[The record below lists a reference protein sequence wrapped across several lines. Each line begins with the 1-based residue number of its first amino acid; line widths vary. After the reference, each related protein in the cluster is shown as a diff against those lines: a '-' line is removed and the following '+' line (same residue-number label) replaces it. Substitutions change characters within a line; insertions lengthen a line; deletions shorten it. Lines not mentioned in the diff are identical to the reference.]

1 MIDILF
7 ECLDALD
14 KYLECVRETSEEGTD
29 DNEAIIKE
37 LNDYISA
44 AEGGAPAKK
53 EEKEP
58 KEEPK
63 KEPPVQA
70 GEKKFLDIEL
80 SANEKEA
87 FQNAKEAGKHIY
99 GFTVESSEGV
109 FGV

>member
-1 MIDILF
+1 MAGTMGFKRMQRLTHDMEDVFQEVRSDKIKVNSQMIDILF

-63 KEPPVQA
+63 KEPPVQV
-70 GEKKFLDIEL
+70 
-80 SANEKEA
+80 
-87 FQNAKEAGKHIY
+87 H
-99 GFTVESSEGV
+99 
-109 FGV
+109 